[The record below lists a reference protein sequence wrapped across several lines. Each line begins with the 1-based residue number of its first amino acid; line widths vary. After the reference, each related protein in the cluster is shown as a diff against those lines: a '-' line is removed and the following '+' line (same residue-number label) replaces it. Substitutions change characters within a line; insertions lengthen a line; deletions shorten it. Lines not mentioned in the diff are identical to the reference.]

1 MTRTAASRRERFLPY
16 RYARGGVELRVV
28 ACTLDGRTDV
38 APEDEAHVLDLEG
51 RWTRAALALAVSVPE
66 ATLTHVLP
74 TGAPVSEL
82 EVAVVLRCP
91 ATLLRIGARV
101 ALPPPGAVAPV
112 ELALVLDDLA
122 GSAELVAYVVRATRG
137 SAPGYAAQR
146 GARVADSRA
155 WELRVDRP
163 REPRGEHL
171 DVRYRRFSEDA
182 TIPARD
188 RKNLYALDLDQP
200 SPILWLNADHE
211 RVAAVLDS
219 RGTVGRHARL
229 REAIY
234 DHVAHA
240 VWTQLFLKA
249 AGDYVRNEE
258 TTYPWQDAVLDLL
271 LRDVFP
277 SVRRASDRRD
287 ELATAWDDLPSLLA
301 RLDAGLQRRND
312 LALHLTR
319 LVEEEGA

>member
-28 ACTLDGRTDV
+28 ACTLDGKTDV

-66 ATLTHVLP
+66 ATLARVLP
-74 TGAPVSEL
+74 SGAPASDL

-91 ATLLRIGARV
+91 ATLLRIGTRV
-101 ALPPPGAVAPV
+101 ALRRRAAWRRSSSRSCSTTSRARRSSSRTWSAP
-112 ELALVLDDLA
+112 
-122 GSAELVAYVVRATRG
+122 RAA
-137 SAPGYAAQR
+137 SAPGYAGQR

-163 REPRGEHL
+163 REPKGEHL

-277 SVRRASDRRD
+277 EVRRASDRRD